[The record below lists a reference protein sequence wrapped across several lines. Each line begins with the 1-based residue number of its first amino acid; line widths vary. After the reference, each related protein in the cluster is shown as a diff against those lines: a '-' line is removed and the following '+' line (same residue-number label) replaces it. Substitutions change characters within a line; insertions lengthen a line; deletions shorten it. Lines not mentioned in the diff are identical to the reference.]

1 MIGNVELR
9 KFQNIHIKII
19 QKQLQMSMIEK
30 YLKKHINIQIKDK
43 KVLIIFV
50 LIYTTILMKYQKM
63 INLFDQPTNYRAQS
77 CVAIT

>member
-19 QKQLQMSMIEK
+19 QKQLQMSLTEK
-30 YLKKHINIQIKDK
+30 NLKKHINIQIKDK

-63 INLFDQPTNYRAQS
+63 INLFDQPTNYRVQS
-77 CVAIT
+77 